1 MTTATVGI
9 MLPRDLPAHQIVPF
23 AQKAEQ
29 LGFDELWVVE
39 DCFFRG
45 GFAQAA
51 VALASTQRIRVGIGI
66 LPAPVRNAAFTA
78 LEANT
83 LAEIY
88 PDRLILGIGHGMP
101 VWMRQ
106 VGDKPASIL
115 TMLDE
120 QLTALRTLLAGDR
133 LEVDGRYV
141 TIDGAQLESPA
152 TIAPPVLAGVRG
164 PKSLAVSGRS
174 ADGTILA
181 EPVTPEYLTAALG
194 HIDARGPHSV
204 VAYNVAAVDD
214 DPAVARELAR
224 PALEWIG
231 EPDWAPH
238 IDPLPFAAEFA
249 ALRER
254 SATRA
259 DFVAALPDEWVDAL
273 ALTGTPDRVRN
284 RIAEL
289 HASGATSVVFMPA
302 GTDPLSRLD
311 SLARA
316 L

>member
-23 AQKAEQ
+23 VQKAEQ

-51 VALASTQRIRVGIGI
+51 VALASTRSIRVGIGI

-88 PDRLILGIGHGMP
+88 PDRLLLGIGHGMP
-101 VWMRQ
+101 VWMQQ

-120 QLTALRTLLAGDR
+120 QLTALRTLLAGER

-141 TIDGAQLESPA
+141 KIDGARLESPA
-152 TIAPPVLAGVRG
+152 AIAPPVLAGVRG

-181 EPVTPEYLTAALG
+181 EPVTPEYLAAALG
-194 HIDARGPHSV
+194 HIDAVGPHSV
-204 VAYNVAAVDD
+204 VVYNVASVDD
-214 DPAVARELAR
+214 DLSVARELAR

-238 IDPLPFAAEFA
+238 IAPLPFAAEFA

-273 ALTGTPDRVRN
+273 ALTGTPGRVRD

-289 HASGATSVVFMPA
+289 HASGATSVVFIPA